1 VRDRSGCAILAVGFR
16 REQAE
21 DFCGKRVAAAR
32 FDQHVIRAG
41 GPSAILVLAIA
52 ITGDRQERNVPGA
65 RVGAEAPAQLEAV
78 DARDGDVGEDESGDI
93 LDGFVERLQSIVS
106 LVGPQPDALQHKTI
120 ELSRLHIVFDDED
133 QR

>member
-1 VRDRSGCAILAVGFR
+1 
-16 REQAE
+16 
-21 DFCGKRVAAAR
+21 
-32 FDQHVIRAG
+32 
-41 GPSAILVLAIA
+41 
-52 ITGDRQERNVPGA
+52 VPGA

-106 LVGPQPDALQHKTI
+106 LVRPQADALQHKAI